1 MLGLFGEDPNKV
13 SHDEVLSSVIFW
25 CDWIIKYLQSFVKAV
40 SNRLIITNRSLML
53 SPFGLSGGFVIFVHA
68 SCQKGGC
75 NGL

>member
-53 SPFGLSGGFVIFVHA
+53 SPFGFVGRFCHFRSCILSKRGM
-68 SCQKGGC
+68 
-75 NGL
+75 